1 MNKLLPSRVAA
12 LCVALA
18 MVLSAGA
25 AWAERRVA
33 LVIGNSQYKNA
44 SLALTN
50 PKNDAEDVAAMLR
63 TLGFEVIQT
72 TDASKRDFDLAM
84 TKFARL
90 GIDADSALFYY
101 AGHALQYQGQNY
113 LMPTDVELEDEFSL
127 RYQTVSLDDI
137 RASLEQAHGA
147 KIMILDAC
155 RNNPLVDRLGRRM
168 TGVTRNIGAVRG
180 LARIDKGQGMV
191 VVYATAADEVAK
203 DGSGRNSPFTAA
215 LLKRLGDAGL
225 EIATMFRRVAADVV
239 EQTNGQQRPELL
251 ISLIS
256 EYYLNQND
264 RPVWDRIKDT
274 ADQTAFRDFI
284 NRFPSSPRASDA
296 RYRLQM
302 LEREQSARVSQNRND
317 KQPAKAAADQQKQQ
331 LTLAP
336 PASLPINLQPPTVT
350 QEQVCKRDEERLARL
365 RASQARD
372 EVIRFE
378 RELGCERLR
387 PQLLRLRE
395 SIIPAQGE
403 QDWREDAQRLQV
415 EQPRPTADDGSQGRK
430 RDASLQ
436 AAPSSI
442 PQEQLCKR
450 DQERLSRLRASPAPD
465 EVIRLARE
473 LGCERLR
480 PQVLRL
486 QESLG
491 AN

>member
-336 PASLPINLQPPTVT
+336 PASLPINLQPPTMT

-450 DQERLSRLRASPAPD
+450 DQERLSRLRATPALD

>member
-256 EYYLNQND
+256 EYYLNQSD

-274 ADQTAFRDFI
+274 ADQTAFRDFV

-302 LEREQSARVSQNRND
+302 LEREQSARVSPNRND
-317 KQPAKAAADQQKQQ
+317 KQPAKAAAEPQKQQ

-336 PASLPINLQPPTVT
+336 PASLPMSLQPPTMT
-350 QEQVCKRDEERLARL
+350 QEQVCKHDEERLARL

-395 SIIPAQGE
+395 SIPAQGE
-403 QDWREDAQRLQV
+403 QDRREDAQRPQV
-415 EQPRPTADDGSQGRK
+415 EQPRPTADAGSPGRK
-430 RDASLQ
+430 RDASLE

-491 AN
+491 VN

>member
-180 LARIDKGQGMV
+180 LARIDKGQGMM

-450 DQERLSRLRASPAPD
+450 DQERLSRLRATPAPD

>member
-1 MNKLLPSRVAA
+1 M
-12 LCVALA
+12 
-18 MVLSAGA
+18 
-25 AWAERRVA
+25 A

-274 ADQTAFRDFI
+274 ADQTAFRDFV

-336 PASLPINLQPPTVT
+336 PASLPINLQPPTMT

-450 DQERLSRLRASPAPD
+450 DQERLSRLRATPAPD

>member
-1 MNKLLPSRVAA
+1 MNKLIPSGVAA

-18 MVLSAGA
+18 VVLWAGA

-63 TLGFEVIQT
+63 TLGFEVIHT

-90 GIDADSALFYY
+90 AIDADSALFYY

-127 RYQTVSLDDI
+127 RYQTVSLDDV
-137 RASLEQAHGA
+137 RASLEQARGA

-168 TGVTRNIGAVRG
+168 SGVTRNIAAVRG

-239 EQTNGQQRPELL
+239 EQTDGQQRPELL

-256 EYYLNQND
+256 EYYLNQSD

-274 ADQTAFRDFI
+274 ADQTAFRDFV

-302 LEREQSARVSQNRND
+302 LEREQSARVSPNRND
-317 KQPAKAAADQQKQQ
+317 KQPAKAAAEPQKQQ

-336 PASLPINLQPPTVT
+336 PASLPMSLQPPTMT
-350 QEQVCKRDEERLARL
+350 QEQVCKHDEERLARL

-395 SIIPAQGE
+395 SIPAQGE
-403 QDWREDAQRLQV
+403 QDRREDAQRPQV
-415 EQPRPTADDGSQGRK
+415 EQPRPTADAGSPGRK
-430 RDASLQ
+430 RDASLE

-450 DQERLSRLRASPAPD
+450 DQERLSRVRASPAPD

-491 AN
+491 VN